1 MAAAVV
7 TVARQKA
14 TPNRLVFLL
23 TSDGGE
29 AAVNT
34 IPNATLV
41 SRTLGSGN
49 TPGPLLSIEKATYA
63 TQAAARAVVGG
74 GNVEAKINPRTLS
87 GDWLVD
93 ANIDGSNLLT
103 IEVTPPNDSA
113 AVAILCIEHKHTAAR

>member
-1 MAAAVV
+1 MASAVV

-29 AAVNT
+29 AAATT

-49 TPGPLLSIEKATYA
+49 TPGPLLSVLRPTY
-63 TQAAARAVVGG
+63 TDQAAARAVLGA
-74 GNVEAKINPRTLS
+74 GNVEMKINPRTLS
-87 GDWLVD
+87 GNWLVD
-93 ANIDGSNLLT
+93 ANVDGDDLPVV
-103 IEVTPPNDSA
+103 EVTPPDDTA